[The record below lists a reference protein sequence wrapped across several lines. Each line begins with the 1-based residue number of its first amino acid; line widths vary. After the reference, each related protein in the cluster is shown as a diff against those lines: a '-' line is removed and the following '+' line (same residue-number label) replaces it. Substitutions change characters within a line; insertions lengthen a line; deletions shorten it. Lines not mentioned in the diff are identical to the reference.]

1 MSGAAPEFAAR
12 LHTTPDGRALRIRR
26 AVPDDAEAVLAYMHE
41 ILSEVTPYICTT
53 PEEFTYTV
61 EQERDMLSD
70 QDAARGDLWLI
81 AESGPRVVGSLNV
94 SRVRRS
100 RLAHVS
106 LLGMTLR
113 PEFRGVGLGSAM
125 MDALIEWAESHPV
138 TELLQLE
145 VYADNERAQ
154 RLYRRVG
161 FTEAGRIPRR
171 MKFGPGHYKDAVMMY
186 RDVRSP
192 DQKRRDA

>member
-1 MSGAAPEFAAR
+1 MSGSASEFAPRFHA
-12 LHTTPDGRALRIRR
+12 TSDGRELRIRR
-26 AVPDDAEAVLAYMHE
+26 AVPDDAEAVLAYMHD
-41 ILSEVTPYICTT
+41 ILPEVTPYICTT

-61 EQERDMLSD
+61 EQERQLLSE
-70 QDAARGDLWLI
+70 QDAARGDLWMI
-81 AESGPRVVGSLNV
+81 AESGRRVVGSLNV
-94 SRVRRS
+94 SRMRRS

-113 PEFRGVGLGSAM
+113 REFRGVGLGSAM
-125 MDALIEWAESHPV
+125 MNALIEWAESHPV

-154 RLYRRVG
+154 CLYRRVG

-171 MKFGPGHYKDAVMMY
+171 MKFGPGDYKDAVVMY
-186 RDVRSP
+186 RDVSVS
-192 DQKRRDA
+192 KAETKS